1 VELISQFTIA
11 DLAILVSL
19 AGGVLVG
26 FQQGLLRY
34 ILNCVVVLVAFIVA
48 SLLRDPIADALGSV
62 WTMGTPDQQALWIYL
77 VLLAAGIIGGFIVV
91 RLFYRQTRLPIIR
104 QLDEVGGAVV
114 GVLWVALIYTL
125 SWVALDTFFLSTD
138 DPSVATML
146 GPIYDIMNESFILS
160 WFREWLL
167 PIVGFVLRPF
177 VPDDIAPFLTS

>member
-34 ILNCVVVLVAFIVA
+34 ILNCVAVLVAFILA
-48 SLLRDPIADALGSV
+48 SLLRDPIADTLGSV

-77 VLLAAGIIGGFIVV
+77 ILLAAGIIGGWVVV
-91 RLFYRQTRLPIIR
+91 RIIR
-104 QLDEVGGAVV
+104 QLDEIGGALV

-125 SWVALDTFFLSTD
+125 TLVALDTFFLATD
-138 DPSVATML
+138 DTSVATML
-146 GPIYDIMNESFILS
+146 GPIYEIMNESFILS

-167 PIVGFVLRPF
+167 PIVSFILRPF
-177 VPDDIAPFLTS
+177 VPSDIATFLAS